1 MKKTHPSGLLV
12 LCLAIAISSAGC
24 SVPATTGQGKPVLP
38 HQPAPLHIPGD
49 VLSGNMTLAGFDSPD
64 PRIGEVRV
72 VVLAFKPESD
82 MYIYTF
88 VQTHPNGSYTFIF
101 PEGWEAKLARQRTV
115 FEGYGFEKAGTMP
128 RELLWPA

>member
-1 MKKTHPSGLLV
+1 MKGTLQSGLLV

-24 SVPATTGQGKPVLP
+24 SVPGTTGEGKPVSP
-38 HQPAPLHIPGD
+38 AHPAPLHMPGD
-49 VLSGNMTLAGFDSPD
+49 VLSGNMTLAGYDTPD

-72 VVLAFKPESD
+72 VVLAFQPESD

-88 VQTHPNGSYTFIF
+88 VRTHANGSYTFVF

-115 FEGYGFEKAGTMP
+115 FEGYGLEMTGTMP
-128 RELLWPA
+128 RELLWQF